1 MLLSERVSS
10 IHPERCLAAL
20 PDIAP
25 DLAYISFLDSARR
38 CERLGRYSFLAA
50 DPFALF
56 RVQNG
61 KAFWNDEPLTGS
73 PLAALQKKLDLFHFD
88 KIGHFDEAGEND
100 PSLPP
105 FRGGALGYFS
115 YEAGHLIETLP
126 ETDEDQERIAD
137 IILPF
142 YDLVLVVDHFGGKN
156 DQDRTG
162 QGEPHA
168 QIFSSGFPA
177 RGEERRRRAQERLDW
192 FKALLLQAQNHASSR
207 KRTVSLSGWKSN
219 FSRKA
224 FESAIRKTRNYIL
237 AGDIF
242 QANITQ
248 RFSTPLPEDRKITP
262 LDCYLA
268 LREGNKA
275 PFAAFLDYGDHVIAS
290 SSPERFITLDKTGA
304 IETRP
309 IKGTAPRDLKDA
321 RKDRQLADAL
331 ETSQKDRAENVM
343 ITDLMRNDLSRVCKA
358 GSIKVPS
365 LCGLESYARVHHLV
379 STITGQLKP
388 DMGAVDLIGA
398 SFPGGSITGAP
409 KIRAME
415 IISEL
420 EGIPRNVYCGS
431 IGYIGFDGAMDTSI
445 AIRTLL
451 IRNDRL
457 HLSVGGG
464 ITALSD
470 PATEYEE
477 CLHKASAIFR
487 ALGTTIEAERDNLAA
502 GPDAGDRPQ

>member
-1 MLLSERVSS
+1 MLLSERVSFTD
-10 IHPERCLAAL
+10 PECYLTTL
-20 PDIAP
+20 SDIP
-25 DLAYISFLDSARR
+25 YVSFLDSAQI
-38 CERLGRYSFLAA
+38 CERLGRYSFLAV
-50 DPFALF
+50 DPFAVFKVL
-56 RVQNG
+56 NG
-61 KAFWNDEPLTGS
+61 KAYWNDSPLSGP
-73 PLAALQKKLDLFHFD
+73 PLAALQKKLDLFQFD
-88 KIGHFDEAGEND
+88 TLPEDQ
-100 PSLPP
+100 PSPPP
-105 FRGGALGYFS
+105 FRGGAMGYFS

-126 ETDEDQERIAD
+126 KTEKDHERIAD

-142 YDLVLVVDHFGGKN
+142 YDLVLVIDHFGDKS
-156 DQDRTG
+156 G
-162 QGEPHA
+162 QATKTA
-168 QIFSSGFPA
+168 QIFSSGFPLQGKK
-177 RGEERRRRAQERLDW
+177 RTKRAKERLEW
-192 FKALLLQAQNHASSR
+192 FKALLSEAEAKPDKNA
-207 KRTVSLSGWKSN
+207 RTVTISGWKSN

-224 FESAIRKTRNYIL
+224 FEAAIEKTRNYIL

-248 RFSTPLPEDRKITP
+248 RFSAHFPEALNVTP

-268 LREGNKA
+268 LREGNSA

-290 SSPERFITLDKTGA
+290 SSPERFITLDKNGA

-309 IKGTAPRDLKDA
+309 IKGTAPRDLKNPQRDQ
-321 RKDRQLADAL
+321 QLADAL
-331 ETSQKDRAENVM
+331 KTSEKDRAENVM
-343 ITDLMRNDLSRVCKA
+343 ITDLMRNDLSRVCKP

-379 STITGQLKP
+379 STITGELKP
-388 DMGAVDLIGA
+388 AMGAVDLIGA

-415 IISEL
+415 IITEL

-431 IGYIGFDGAMDTSI
+431 VGYIGFDGAMDTNI
-445 AIRTLL
+445 AIRTVLMK
-451 IRNDRL
+451 NKTL
-457 HLSVGGG
+457 HVSVGGG

-487 ALGTTIEAERDNLAA
+487 ALGTSIGAERDNLAT
-502 GPDAGDRPQ
+502 GPGAGDTPA